1 MVSGLY
7 NVTPGKFGQT
17 NTLTTASGKYGAQYS
32 RYDGVLV
39 NLSARMLNGLTFQG
53 GLNTGK
59 TVTDNCAV
67 RAKLPEVVVTGAVM
81 DPYCHSDPGFV
92 TRVTGLGAYTVPKID
107 VLVSATIRSDQGS
120 QLAAN
125 YVVTSAQAQQTL
137 GRPLAGNTPSVTV
150 NLLEPGTMWGD
161 RINEFDVRVAKILRF
176 GRTRTNVGVDIYN
189 LLNASPVLT
198 YNQAFTPGGR
208 WLVPTSVLA
217 ARFAK
222 ISASI
227 DF

>member
-1 MVSGLY
+1 M
-7 NVTPGKFGQT
+7 
-17 NTLTTASGKYGAQYS
+17 
-32 RYDGVLV
+32 
-39 NLSARMLNGLTFQG
+39 
-53 GLNTGK
+53 
-59 TVTDNCAV
+59 
-67 RAKLPEVVVTGAVM
+67 LPEVVVAAPVI
-81 DPYCHSDPGFV
+81 DPYCHNDPGFV
-92 TRVTGLGAYTVPKID
+92 TRVTGLGAYTIPRID

-137 GRPLAGNTPSVTV
+137 GRPLAGNTPSITV
-150 NLLEPGTMWGD
+150 NLLEPGAMWGD

-189 LLNASPVLT
+189 VLNANPVLT

-222 ISASI
+222 VSASI